1 MWSIQLFPDG
11 GEPVGVHGGDVRGG
25 GGGNVRGGGGGNVLR
40 VRLDGG

>member
-11 GEPVGVHGGDVRGG
+11 GEPVGVDGGDVRSG
-25 GGGNVRGGGGGNVLR
+25 GGGNVRGGGGGDVLR